1 MLRAQFDVNT
11 YARAWQIV
19 GPLHYPGS
27 TECQLAIFG
36 GNVHWDG
43 FVGKRRNIGDIRIA
57 FFGQLHNVQVHSSVH
72 HTIALILPLH
82 IIFNYQSLFL
92 TSINIA

>member
-1 MLRAQFDVNT
+1 MCSSLLALLYIYTIYQYHMYTDSWYCFLCAQFDVNT
-11 YARAWQIV
+11 YARAWQVV

-27 TECQLAIFG
+27 TECQLAVFG

-57 FFGQLHNVQVHSSVH
+57 FFGQLHNV
-72 HTIALILPLH
+72 
-82 IIFNYQSLFL
+82 
-92 TSINIA
+92 